1 MKPADEAPIAARLA
15 KLMAMICVRN
25 TRIEE
30 LHAGAVPVTHT
41 GDYSDVFITDA
52 DGRQIPWADA
62 SHLDDDQMRNLMRQI
77 VDRLYTFHL
86 KADDPGFRDHLDQL
100 ACRRRPMGRAEAGR
114 GIPFN
119 NHRRQS
125 SQTAEIVVGSPLRL
139 QRMLVGHNY
148 ATGS

>member
-1 MKPADEAPIAARLA
+1 VKRADEARVAARLA

-52 DGRQIPWADA
+52 DGRQIPWTDA

-86 KADDPGFRDHLDQL
+86 KADDPGFRDHLDHWL
-100 ACRRRPMGRAEAGR
+100 AVAERWDEPKLDEVFLSTIIGDKAAKL
-114 GIPFN
+114 
-119 NHRRQS
+119 S
-125 SQTAEIVVGSPLRL
+125 K
-139 QRMLVGHNY
+139 
-148 ATGS
+148 